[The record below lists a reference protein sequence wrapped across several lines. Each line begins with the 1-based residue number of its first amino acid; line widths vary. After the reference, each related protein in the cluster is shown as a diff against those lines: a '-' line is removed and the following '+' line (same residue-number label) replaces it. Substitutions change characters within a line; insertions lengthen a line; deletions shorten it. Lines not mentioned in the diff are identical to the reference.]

1 MEPVDSAKN
10 PDLNLVASAP
20 LDVETRIKGEW
31 WFRKPEMLTDISED
45 AGGAFVMNHFT
56 RVELLLRLAD
66 MILWPC
72 ILTAMNTSS
81 EESIKHLRPEFM
93 KMWSSFLGQVQRRIR
108 TLNPEEQAVKTM
120 ANFLRMRYDHCAE
133 DVSRRDQY

>member
-1 MEPVDSAKN
+1 MS
-10 PDLNLVASAP
+10 
-20 LDVETRIKGEW
+20 
-31 WFRKPEMLTDISED
+31 
-45 AGGAFVMNHFT
+45 HFT

-81 EESIKHLRPEFM
+81 EERIKHLSPQFM
-93 KMWSSFLGQVQRRIR
+93 KLWSVFLGQVQRRIR

-120 ANFLRMRYDHCAE
+120 ASFLRMRYEHCAE
-133 DVSRRDQY
+133 ELPQRD